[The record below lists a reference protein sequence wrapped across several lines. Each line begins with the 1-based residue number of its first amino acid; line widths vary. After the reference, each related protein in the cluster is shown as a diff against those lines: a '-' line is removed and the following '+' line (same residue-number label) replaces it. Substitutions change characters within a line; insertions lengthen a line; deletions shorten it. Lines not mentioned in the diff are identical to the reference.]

1 MWANVVW
8 LARTLWACRVS
19 VVSAFGGIAL
29 FYVALPAQ
37 NLFADI
43 SLNANLPLAI
53 GYWFLV
59 FAALFLFWAFPVH
72 YGARRTL
79 EEDAWLI
86 NWRLRRELPPQQQ
99 EELVARLRHAHA
111 TTIKIVPRVLGLVP
125 FMAFAVGIGFALRT
139 QWVARGLPIGEKT
152 LEQLEILLA
161 TDVFVALLF
170 WIFVVKRKK
179 MTANMGPKSESIF
192 VWGSLFATFAIF
204 VVAYA
209 DPVLAVAWVPRALM
223 IPFLFGSL
231 VLILSFIQRRANSSG
246 IPLLALAIGLALIL
260 TGLNRHFNDLRTVA
274 AVPENLPKRQINFES
289 AVERWKAAN
298 DCSENTECP
307 PALIIAIDGGAS
319 RAAFAAATFVGEI
332 LDRMPPADGRARPD
346 PARRIFAI
354 SGVSG
359 GALGAAVIRAALADA
374 AQDPKGAPPCR
385 TAHRTWF
392 RAGGA
397 SGKPQVFSWRECL
410 QILVAGDYL
419 SPVFI
424 GLGFRDNFALA
435 REVVRGPSLI
445 DDRAVLLEQAFE
457 RHYDYVVT
465 ENPGWQDT
473 GRTCGKG
480 RDTGLCR
487 RFGYLPLLY
496 AAAGEDKSW
505 LPLLFLNAT
514 SVQTGRRIITADV
527 PSTYLDK
534 SGKPAGLYSQA
545 YDLFE
550 VMSSSC
556 ADPDFKEQACP
567 VVNAEPGAPQAQL
580 DAPDV
585 LLSTAALTSAR
596 FPIISPAGA
605 FEVKDQSKFGDR
617 LVDGGYFENSGDSTA
632 LDVAEALIAHSIRPI
647 LLTIANDPEK
657 LVKDVVIPRRPAVT
671 PYVALSTNDF
681 AARIFGILKAP
692 FETLLHTRDGHGA
705 EAKDLADR
713 TLAIDCAKIKDPSCA
728 TADGVTSNFFK
739 LSVAAQPDL
748 RYESSADPR
757 DLKECSDIWTD
768 TTLDTSQLSLSWWL
782 AAAVQAAIDVQ
793 RCDKNNRQTLADL
806 MRRLSPQD
814 NTPP

>member
-1 MWANVVW
+1 MWAHVVW

-19 VVSAFGGIAL
+19 VASAFGGLAL

-37 NLFADI
+37 NLFADV

-59 FAALFLFWAFPVH
+59 FAALFFFWAFPVH

-79 EEDAWLI
+79 EKDAWLI
-86 NWRLRRELPPQQQ
+86 NWRLRREIPAEQREALTTK
-99 EELVARLRHAHA
+99 LRYEHAGL
-111 TTIKIVPRVLGLVP
+111 IKYVPRVLGLIP

-139 QWVARGLPIGEKT
+139 QWIGRGLPIGEKT
-152 LEQLEILLA
+152 LEQLVILLA
-161 TDVFVALLF
+161 TDIFVALLF
-170 WIFVVKRKK
+170 WIFVVRRGK
-179 MTANMGPKSESIF
+179 MTANMGPLWESLF
-192 VWGSLFATFAIF
+192 VWGSLVATFLIF

-231 VLILSFIQRRANSSG
+231 VLILSFIQRRANSWG
-246 IPLLALAIGLALIL
+246 VPLLALALGAALIL
-260 TGLNRHFNDLRTVA
+260 TGLNKHFNDLRTVA
-274 AVPENLPKRQINFES
+274 AVPQNLSNRQIDFKS
-289 AVERWKAAN
+289 AVDRWKAAN
-298 DCSENTECP
+298 DCADKTDCP

-332 LDRMPPADGRARPD
+332 LDRMPAAHGRGRLD

-374 AQDPKGAPPCR
+374 MQDPKGTPPCH
-385 TAHRTWF
+385 TAHSTWF
-392 RAGGA
+392 RADEA
-397 SGKPQVFSWRECL
+397 QGKQRNFTWRECL
-410 QILVAGDYL
+410 QALVTGDYL

-424 GLGFRDNFALA
+424 GLGFRDNFSLA
-435 REVVRGPSLI
+435 REVIRGPSVI

-465 ENPGWQDT
+465 ENPRWRDT
-473 GRTCGKG
+473 GRTCGKD

-496 AAAGEDKSW
+496 AATGDDKSW

-514 SVQTGRRIITADV
+514 SVQTGRRIIAADV

-534 SGKPAGLYSQA
+534 TGKPFGLYSQA

-556 ADPDFKEQACP
+556 AAPDVKKQACP
-567 VVNAEPGAPQAQL
+567 NRNTQAGGPQAEL
-580 DAPDV
+580 DAPDI

-605 FEVKDQSKFGDR
+605 FDVMDQPKFGDR

-632 LDVAEALIAHSIRPI
+632 LDVAQALMAHSIQPV

-657 LVKDVVIPRRPAVT
+657 PIKDVVIPRRPAVT
-671 PYVALSTNDF
+671 PYLELSTNDF
-681 AARIFGILKAP
+681 AARVFGVLKAP

-713 TLAIDCAKIKDPSCA
+713 TLAVHCDPAADPSCPEG
-728 TADGVTSNFFK
+728 TTSNFFK

-757 DLKECSDIWTD
+757 DLRECKDVWTEESVD
-768 TTLDTSQLSLSWWL
+768 TGQLSLSWWL

-793 RCDKNNRQTLADL
+793 RCDKTNRQTLVDL
-806 MRRLSPQD
+806 MQRLSPPD
-814 NTPP
+814 NGAP

>member
-19 VVSAFGGIAL
+19 VISAFGGLAL

-43 SLNANLPLAI
+43 SLNTNLPLAV

-59 FAALFLFWAFPVH
+59 FASLFLFWAFPVH

-86 NWRLRRELPPQQQ
+86 GWRVRRELPLPQQ
-99 EELVARLRHAHA
+99 EDLVAKLRREYV
-111 TTIKIVPRVLGLVP
+111 TTIKYVPRVLGLVP
-125 FMAFAVGIGFALRT
+125 FFAFGVGIAFALRT
-139 QWVARGLPIGEKT
+139 QWTARGLPIGEQT
-152 LEQLEILLA
+152 REQLVILLA
-161 TDVFVALLF
+161 TDVFVATLF
-170 WIFVVKRKK
+170 LIFVVNRKK
-179 MTANMGPKSESIF
+179 LTAHMAPIWESIL
-192 VWGSLFATFAIF
+192 VRGSLIATFAIF

-209 DPVLAVAWVPRALM
+209 DPVLAAAWVPRALL
-223 IPFLFGSL
+223 IPLLFGSL

-246 IPLLALAIGLALIL
+246 IPLLALAIGAAFIL

-274 AVPENLPKRQINFES
+274 AVPKNLPERQIDFES

-298 DCSENTECP
+298 DCSENTACP

-332 LDRMPPADGRARPD
+332 LDRMPPASGRVRPD

-354 SGVSG
+354 SAVSG

-374 AQDPKGAPPCR
+374 AQDPNGAPPCR

-392 RAGGA
+392 RADEGP
-397 SGKPQVFSWRECL
+397 GKQRIFSWRECL
-410 QILVAGDYL
+410 QALVTGDYL

-435 REVVRGPSLI
+435 REVFRGPSLI

-465 ENPGWQDT
+465 EKPGWQDT
-473 GRTCGKG
+473 GRTCGAG

-487 RFGYLPLLY
+487 RFGYLPMVY

-527 PSTYLDK
+527 SSTYLDETR
-534 SGKPAGLYSQA
+534 KPVGLYSQA
-545 YDLFE
+545 HDLFE
-550 VMSSSC
+550 VMSSGC
-556 ADPDFKEQACP
+556 AAPDLKEQACP
-567 VVNAEPGAPQAQL
+567 IVNAGPGTPQAQL

-605 FEVKDQSKFGDR
+605 FEVKDQSQFGDR

-657 LVKDVVIPRRPAVT
+657 LVKNVVIPRRAAVT
-671 PYVALSTNDF
+671 PYVDLSTNNF
-681 AARIFGILKAP
+681 GARVLGILSVP

-713 TLAIDCAKIKDPSCA
+713 TLAVNCAKTQDPSCA
-728 TADGVTSNFFK
+728 TAEGVTSNFFK
-739 LSVAAQPDL
+739 LSVSAQPDL
-748 RYESSADPR
+748 HYESSADPH
-757 DLKECSDIWTD
+757 DLKECKGIWTD
-768 TTLDTSQLSLSWWL
+768 AKLDTSQLSLSWWL
-782 AAAVQAAIDVQ
+782 AAAVQAEIDVQ
-793 RCDKNNRQTLADL
+793 RCDKNNRQTLTDL
-806 MRRLSPQD
+806 LRRLSPHD
-814 NTPP
+814 GATP